1 MHKSLPAASASSEGH
16 PAAKRVQQHARW
28 RLPVWLSWFLGR
40 LAYGLLTVW
49 VISLIVFVATLV
61 LPSDPARIILG
72 PDAPLESVQTLQ
84 HQLGLDQPK
93 LTQYVHWLAGFIQG
107 NWGVSLDSQ
116 LAVTEVLWPRFAN
129 TLALLAGVV
138 AFVLPLALV
147 LGVAL
152 ALKRDSRFDQAV
164 LSALI
169 LFKAVP
175 GFLLGIGLVLLFSM
189 PGVNLFPAVAILDP
203 ELSILAQ
210 WQYLVLPVLTLGLA
224 ALPYLTRLV
233 RSSMIE
239 ALDSDYVGAARL
251 RGIPERRIVWLHTL
265 PNALV
270 PAVQGLALTLRTL
283 VGGAL
288 LAEVIFSYPGMG
300 VTLHA
305 AIQMRD
311 LPLIQAIVLLTT
323 VSVVGINLLAD
334 LLTVLL
340 TPKLRTA
347 PRKVMIQRNTRGIQ
361 PWWRRRLARAS

>member
-1 MHKSLPAASASSEGH
+1 MHKTLPTASASSEGH
-16 PAAKRVQQHARW
+16 PAAKRVQQHTRW